1 MSIRALPGSSKAL
14 NRDGCRK
21 GRSVPSANMP
31 VVRRAAPCMGLHLAL
46 PAKYVRQLLV
56 ITLLSVV
63 FYAASAALS
72 GVGDVWASLGRIGW
86 GGWAIILG
94 LSLFNYSLRFIR
106 WDYYLREL
114 NYRVPLA
121 GNIAAYLAG
130 FAFTTTPG
138 KVGEAV
144 RSFYLKP
151 LDVAYVHSLSA
162 LFVERLVDLIAMI
175 LVASLAAFA
184 FDDMRWIMGLTLI
197 GAVAL
202 VPLMHSQLLYRL
214 LANIRD
220 RFRSERLRKFGSH
233 LLSMLQTSSSLL
245 RSGPLYY
252 GLLLGLIAWAAEG
265 YALYVVLERL
275 GADTDIWLA
284 TGVYGISILAGAVS
298 FVPGGL
304 GSTELAM
311 GSLLILSGVE
321 TPVAVAAVII
331 CRLATLWFAV
341 LIGLVVVLK
350 LEFGTKRDAFTNGV

>member
-1 MSIRALPGSSKAL
+1 MPAVLRAWPI
-14 NRDGCRK
+14 
-21 GRSVPSANMP
+21 P
-31 VVRRAAPCMGLHLAL
+31 GLHLAI
-46 PAKYVRQLLV
+46 PAKYVRQFLV
-56 ITLLSVV
+56 VTLLSIV
-63 FYAASAALS
+63 FYGVSAVWG
-72 GVGDVWASLGRIGW
+72 GVDEVWSSLVRIGW
-86 GGWAIILG
+86 QGWAIILG

-114 NYRVPLA
+114 KYRVPVMANLS
-121 GNIAAYLAG
+121 AYLAG

-151 LDVAYVHSLSA
+151 HDVGYVHSLAA

-175 LVASLAAFA
+175 LVASLAAYA
-184 FDDMRWIMGLTLI
+184 FEDMRWVVVVVLI
-197 GAVAL
+197 AAVAI
-202 VPLMHSQLLYRL
+202 VPLMHSQALHRRL
-214 LANIRD
+214 DSLRFG
-220 RFRSERLRKFGSH
+220 FRSQRLRDLGGH
-233 LLSMLQTSSSLL
+233 LVSMLQTSSSLL

-265 YALYVVLERL
+265 YALYVVLDRL
-275 GADTDIWLA
+275 GADADIWYA
-284 TGVYGISILAGAVS
+284 TGVYGIGILAGAVS

-311 GSLLILSGVE
+311 GSLLILGGVE
-321 TPVAVAAVII
+321 TSMAVAAVII

-350 LEFGTKRDAFTNGV
+350 LEFLSNHDGLANDH